1 MSLENYPTY
10 SKQSM
15 PVLHYFNHSDT
26 GNFPYTAQACYYII
40 ETPKYLYSEGTVKME
55 ILDIKNVEVFL
66 FAGLTKE
73 TVKAENVIATV
84 EEDKTIYSCDFEQV
98 LMVVVIPQQN

>member
-1 MSLENYPTY
+1 
-10 SKQSM
+10 
-15 PVLHYFNHSDT
+15 
-26 GNFPYTAQACYYII
+26 
-40 ETPKYLYSEGTVKME
+40 ME

-98 LMVVVIPQQN
+98 LMVVVIPQ